1 MLYWIQNSSG
11 LEILRWPRKDGE
23 IMEMKKKE
31 LDARELIEQL
41 NRLPDEAKEKVAYI
55 IQGAALIADSR
66 AGKNNNPAA

>member
-1 MLYWIQNSSG
+1 
-11 LEILRWPRKDGE
+11 
-23 IMEMKKKE
+23 MEMKKKE